1 MMLVVPPYTCTRT
14 LHQRA
19 AHAQWQYDRGGADRK
34 NIKTLTLELYKA
46 TVAADSADECK
57 SAQGNENKG
66 AL

>member
-14 LHQRA
+14 LHERA
-19 AHAQWQYDRGGADRK
+19 AHALWQYDRGGADRK
-34 NIKTLTLELYKA
+34 NIKTLTLELNKA
-46 TVAADSADECK
+46 TVTADSANERE